1 VIARTVLAI
10 DRFTR
15 IHFVGYSA
23 MWALLGAA
31 SVDAERPLSFW
42 LGLGTVGALFHL
54 YGGVLNDVFDLPIDR
69 TQPARAAD
77 PLVRGTI
84 SRGQALVF
92 ALIQLPLG
100 LLLTAGLGGGATA
113 VGWFAAA
120 AVTMGLYNA
129 FGKRCPLPPLTD
141 GAQGLAWACM
151 TLYGAT
157 LAGGDVNALTGAIA
171 ASGVVYTLLINGVH
185 GGMRDLEND
194 LAHGA
199 HTAALWLGM
208 RPRPGGGIEV
218 PRRAGL
224 FCWPLTA
231 GLLALAGFGLGAGG
245 SVPPALLAGF
255 VLLCAACLWGMRRVL
270 RPDLPG
276 WDAIFRVHLIVLLF
290 PLLLAVCARLP
301 GALSA
306 GILLYFL
313 GPMALLELQRRML
326 PSGEDDL
333 LITVNEEDEPLGP
346 APRGECHDGGG
357 ILHRA
362 FSVYL
367 FDEAGRVLLQRRSA
381 AKRLWPLFW
390 SNSVCSH
397 PRWGEQLDDAA
408 HRRVREELG
417 VEVGLQRVFRFVYQA
432 AFEDS
437 GSEHEACSVYVG
449 RLAQPV
455 EADERE
461 IAELRFASAQEVDA
475 ALAREAEAYTPW
487 FRIGWQRL
495 RDEHWEEVGARSVRA
510 HWEEA
515 RAVER

>member
-1 VIARTVLAI
+1 VIARVLAI

-23 MWALLGAA
+23 MWGLLGAA
-31 SVDAERPLSFW
+31 SVDAGRPLSFW
-42 LGLGTVGALFHL
+42 LGLGAVGALFHL

-84 SRGQALVF
+84 SRGQALAF
-92 ALIQLPLG
+92 ALLQLPLG
-100 LLLTAGLGGGATA
+100 LLLTLGLGGGGAA
-113 VGWFAAA
+113 VGWFVSA
-120 AVTMGLYNA
+120 AVAMALYDA

-141 GAQGLAWACM
+141 AAQGLAWACM
-151 TLYGAT
+151 TFYGAS
-157 LAGGDVNALTGAIA
+157 LAGGDVNALTGVVA

-208 RPRPGGGIEV
+208 RPLPGGGIEV
-218 PRRAGL
+218 PRRAAL
-224 FCWPLTA
+224 FCWPLTG
-231 GLLALAGFGLGAGG
+231 GLLALAGLGLGTGAP
-245 SVPPALLAGF
+245 VPLLAAFALLST
-255 VLLCAACLWGMRRVL
+255 ACLWGMGRVL
-270 RPDLPG
+270 RPERPG
-276 WDAIFRVHLIVLLF
+276 WGAIFRVHLIVLLF
-290 PLLLAVCARLP
+290 PLLLAVFARIP
-301 GALSA
+301 GVLAT

-313 GPMALLELQRRML
+313 APMVLLELQRRML
-326 PSGEDDL
+326 PGEGSREDEL
-333 LITVNEEDEPLGP
+333 LITVTEQDEPLGP
-346 APRGECHDGGG
+346 APRGRCHDGAG

-390 SNSVCSH
+390 SNSCCSH
-397 PRWGEQLDDAA
+397 PRWGEPLDAAA
-408 HRRVREELG
+408 HRRVKEELG
-417 VEVGLQRVFRFVYQA
+417 VEVGLQRVFRFVYRA
-432 AFEDS
+432 AFGES

-449 RLAQPV
+449 RLSRPV
-455 EADERE
+455 SADEAE
-461 IAELRFASAQEVDA
+461 IAELRFASAAEVDA
-475 ALAREAEAYTPW
+475 ALASEAEAYTPW

-495 RDEHWEEVGARSVRA
+495 RSDYWEEVEPR
-510 HWEEA
+510 
-515 RAVER
+515 

>member
-1 VIARTVLAI
+1 VIARAVLAV

-23 MWALLGAA
+23 LWALLGAA
-31 SVDAERPLSFW
+31 SVSPGRPLSFW
-42 LGLGTVGALFHL
+42 LGVGTVGALFHL

-84 SRGQALVF
+84 RRGQALVF
-92 ALIQLPLG
+92 ALVQLPLG
-100 LLLTAGLGGGATA
+100 LLLTAGLGGAFA
-113 VGWFAAA
+113 AIGWFVFAAA
-120 AVTMGLYNA
+120 AMALYDA
-129 FGKRCPLPPLTD
+129 FGKRCPVPPLTD

-151 TLYGAT
+151 TLYGAS

-171 ASGVVYTLLINGVH
+171 ASAVVYTLLINGVH

-194 LAHGA
+194 RAHGA

-208 RPRPGGGIEV
+208 RPLPGGGIEV
-218 PRRAGL
+218 PRRAAL
-224 FCWPLTA
+224 FCWPLLA
-231 GLLALAGFGLGAGG
+231 GLLALAWIGLGTGG
-245 SVPPALLAGF
+245 PVPGSLVMAFALLGI
-255 VLLCAACLWGMRRVL
+255 ACLWGMGRLL
-270 RPDLPG
+270 RPALPG
-276 WDAIFRVHLIVLLF
+276 WGAIFRVPLIVLLF
-290 PLLLAVCARLP
+290 PLLLAVLVRLP
-301 GALSA
+301 GALA
-306 GILLYFL
+306 GGILLSFL
-313 GPMALLELQRRML
+313 APMALLELQRRML
-326 PSGEDDL
+326 PSAAGREDEL

-346 APRGECHDGGG
+346 APRGECHEGRG

-397 PRWGEQLDDAA
+397 PRWGEPLDDAA
-408 HRRVREELG
+408 HRRVKEELG
-417 VEVGLQRVFRFVYQA
+417 VEVGLRRVFRFVYQA
-432 AFEDS
+432 AFGES

-449 RLAQPV
+449 RLSRPV
-455 EADERE
+455 AADEAE
-461 IAELRFASAQEVDA
+461 IAELRFASADEVDA
-475 ALAREAEAYTPW
+475 ALASEGEAYTPW

-495 RDEHWEEVGARSVRA
+495 RREHWEEVRAR
-510 HWEEA
+510 
-515 RAVER
+515 